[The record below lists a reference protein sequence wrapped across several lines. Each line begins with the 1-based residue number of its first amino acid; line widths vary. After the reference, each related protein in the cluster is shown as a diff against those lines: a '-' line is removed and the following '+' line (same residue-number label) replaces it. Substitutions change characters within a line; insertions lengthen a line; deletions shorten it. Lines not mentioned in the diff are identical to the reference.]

1 MMRQTG
7 HDSVLNRW
15 QKAFNPSAKDRLPKS
30 GRNVMNKDIP
40 LACDLA
46 RLYGL
51 DLPITEQLGK
61 AAMRIVKAN
70 ESR

>member
-1 MMRQTG
+1 MMRQIG
-7 HDSVLNRW
+7 HDSVLNRA
-15 QKAFNPSAKDRLPKS
+15 KKPSILPRRSRCRKS
-30 GRNVMNKDIP
+30 GRNVMNQDIL

>member
-1 MMRQTG
+1 
-7 HDSVLNRW
+7 
-15 QKAFNPSAKDRLPKS
+15 
-30 GRNVMNKDIP
+30 MNKGIP

-61 AAMRIVKAN
+61 AANAN
-70 ESR
+70 RQG

>member
-15 QKAFNPSAKDRLPKS
+15 QKTFNPSAKEPLPKRN
-30 GRNVMNKDIP
+30 RNVMNKDIP
-40 LACDLA
+40 LTCDLTQ
-46 RLYGL
+46 LYGL

>member
-1 MMRQTG
+1 
-7 HDSVLNRW
+7 
-15 QKAFNPSAKDRLPKS
+15 
-30 GRNVMNKDIP
+30 MNQDVP